1 MYIPEILIFER
12 MQLLNVPAIV
22 FENTSL
28 ESKYLDRKVIIDF
41 YLPTNVPEPDTMDLL
56 LINDGQN
63 MEELGFAKILAGLY
77 AETAIRP
84 LFCVAI
90 HASANRRMEYG
101 VAGHPDYLGRGAKA
115 QDYTSF
121 ILLELLPYI
130 RQTYAIHSFKG
141 KAFAGFSLGGLT
153 ALDIGWNHPDEFNK
167 IGVFSG
173 SLWWRMLDQNDAT
186 YNDDLHRIMHQV
198 VRAGTYHPG
207 QRFFFQSGNMDETN
221 DRNNNGIIDSID
233 DTLDM
238 IAELERKGY
247 ERGKD
252 IQFLELPDGR
262 HDIPTWAKAMPEFL
276 KWGWGI

>member
-1 MYIPEILIFER
+1 